1 LFCVSLSSCLGGS
14 PSPRVLE
21 PPPANAQVEPPQ
33 QPAGKPE
40 DYYNGGDAFTP
51 NKRGP
56 ESDGYGPSVLPG
68 APIPPPAG
76 PAIGV
81 GGAAAGIPPPL
92 RPLPNAIGG
101 AAVGPVEPPV
111 ENEATTVGWDN

>member
-1 LFCVSLSSCLGGS
+1 M
-14 PSPRVLE
+14 
-21 PPPANAQVEPPQ
+21 EPPQ
-33 QPAGKPE
+33 QPLKPE
-40 DYYNGGDAFTP
+40 DFFTGESAFQP

-68 APIPPPAG
+68 APIPPAPAAG

-81 GGAAAGIPPPL
+81 GGAAAGIPLPPF

-101 AAVGPVEPPV
+101 GAAAPEQPV
-111 ENEATTVGWDN
+111 ENEATTVNKIRIIYGNLTMKNENITGNKCM